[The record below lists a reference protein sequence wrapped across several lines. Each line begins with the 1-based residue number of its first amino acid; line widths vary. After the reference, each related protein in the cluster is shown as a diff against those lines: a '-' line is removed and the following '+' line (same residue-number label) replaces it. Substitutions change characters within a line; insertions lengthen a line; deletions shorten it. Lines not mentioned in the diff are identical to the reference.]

1 MNRHLYLKG
10 VAFIQQKPSSKR
22 RLKKKQK
29 SLEKHLIQEAKNGDR
44 KSIELLYKQF
54 YGYAMSVALRYSNSR
69 EEACEI
75 INDSFMKVFDKLD
88 QYNNQNS
95 FKGWLRRI
103 LINTSIDYYRKNIK
117 HTAVMDIEK
126 ADAETL
132 EADVI
137 DRLSAEDIL
146 GILREL
152 PEILRIIFNMYEI
165 EGYSHNE
172 ISEQLGIPSSTSRTY
187 LARAKKKL
195 REKILELNQI
205 NNEGAI
211 R

>member
-1 MNRHLYLKG
+1 
-10 VAFIQQKPSSKR
+10 
-22 RLKKKQK
+22 
-29 SLEKHLIQEAKNGDR
+29 
-44 KSIELLYKQF
+44 
-54 YGYAMSVALRYSNSR
+54 
-69 EEACEI
+69 
-75 INDSFMKVFDKLD
+75 
-88 QYNNQNS
+88 
-95 FKGWLRRI
+95 
-103 LINTSIDYYRKNIK
+103 
-117 HTAVMDIEK
+117 MDIEK

-146 GILREL
+146 GILRNL

-195 REKILELNQI
+195 REKILQLNQI

>member
-1 MNRHLYLKG
+1 M
-10 VAFIQQKPSSKR
+10 
-22 RLKKKQK
+22 
-29 SLEKHLIQEAKNGDR
+29 EKHLIQEAKNGDR

-75 INDSFMKVFDKLD
+75 INDSFMKAFEKLGNYD
-88 QYNNQNS
+88 PQNS

-103 LINTSIDYYRKNIK
+103 LINTSIDYYRKNSK

-132 EADVI
+132 EADII
-137 DRLSAEDIL
+137 DRLSADDIL

-195 REKILELNQI
+195 REKIQELNQI
-205 NNEGAI
+205 KNEGAI

>member
-1 MNRHLYLKG
+1 
-10 VAFIQQKPSSKR
+10 
-22 RLKKKQK
+22 
-29 SLEKHLIQEAKNGDR
+29 LEKHLIQEAKNGNK
-44 KSIELLYKQF
+44 KSIAMLYKQF
-54 YGYAMSVALRYSNSR
+54 YGYAMSIALRYSNSR

-75 INDSFMKVFDKLD
+75 INDSFMKAFDKLD
-88 QYNNQNS
+88 QYDSQNS

-103 LINTSIDYYRKNIK
+103 VINTSIDYYRKNVK
-117 HTAVMDIEK
+117 HIALMDIEK

-137 DRLSAEDIL
+137 DQLSVEDIL
-146 GILREL
+146 GILQGL

-172 ISEQLGIPSSTSRTY
+172 ISEKLGIPSSTSRTY

-195 REKILELNQI
+195 REKIIELNQI
-205 NNEGAI
+205 KNEGAI

>member
-1 MNRHLYLKG
+1 M
-10 VAFIQQKPSSKR
+10 
-22 RLKKKQK
+22 
-29 SLEKHLIQEAKNGDR
+29 EKHLIQEAKNGDR

-54 YGYAMSVALRYSNSR
+54 YGYAMSIALRYSNSR

-75 INDSFMKVFDKLD
+75 INDSFMKAFDKLD
-88 QYNNQNS
+88 QYDNQNS

-126 ADAETL
+126 ADTETL
-132 EADVI
+132 DPDII
-137 DRLSAEDIL
+137 DQLSANDIL
-146 GILREL
+146 GALRDL

-205 NNEGAI
+205 KNAGAI

>member
-1 MNRHLYLKG
+1 
-10 VAFIQQKPSSKR
+10 
-22 RLKKKQK
+22 
-29 SLEKHLIQEAKNGDR
+29 LEKHLIQEAKNGDR

-69 EEACEI
+69 DEACEI
-75 INDSFMKVFDKLD
+75 INDSFMKAFDKLD
-88 QYNNQNS
+88 QYDPQNS

-103 LINTSIDYYRKNIK
+103 LINTSIDYYRKNSK
-117 HTAVMDIEK
+117 HVALMDIEK

-132 EADVI
+132 EADAI
-137 DRLSAEDIL
+137 DRLSVEDIL
-146 GILREL
+146 GALRDL
-152 PEILRIIFNMYEI
+152 PDILRIIFNMYEI

-195 REKILELNQI
+195 REKIQELNQI
-205 NNEGAI
+205 KNAGAI

>member
-1 MNRHLYLKG
+1 M
-10 VAFIQQKPSSKR
+10 
-22 RLKKKQK
+22 
-29 SLEKHLIQEAKNGDR
+29 EKHLIQEAKNGDR

-75 INDSFMKVFDKLD
+75 INDSFMKAFDKLD
-88 QYNNQNS
+88 QYDNQNS

-165 EGYSHNE
+165 EGSSHNE

>member
-1 MNRHLYLKG
+1 LPSLEKKAY
-10 VAFIQQKPSSKR
+10 QKH
-22 RLKKKQK
+22 K

-54 YGYAMSVALRYSNSR
+54 YGYAMSIALRYSNSR

-75 INDSFMKVFDKLD
+75 INDSFMKAFDKLEHYD
-88 QYNNQNS
+88 SQNS

-146 GILREL
+146 GILRGL

-187 LARAKKKL
+187 LARAKRKL
-195 REKILELNQI
+195 REKIHVLNQI
-205 NNEGAI
+205 SNEGAV

>member
-1 MNRHLYLKG
+1 M
-10 VAFIQQKPSSKR
+10 
-22 RLKKKQK
+22 
-29 SLEKHLIQEAKNGDR
+29 EKHLIQEAKNGDR

-75 INDSFMKVFDKLD
+75 INDSFMKAFDKLD
-88 QYNNQNS
+88 QYDSQNS

-103 LINTSIDYYRKNIK
+103 LINTSIDYYRKNTK
-117 HTAVMDIEK
+117 HTAVMEIEK
-126 ADAETL
+126 AGAETL
-132 EADVI
+132 DPDVI
-137 DRLSAEDIL
+137 DQLSAEDIL
-146 GILREL
+146 RILRNL

-165 EGYSHNE
+165 EGFSHNE

-205 NNEGAI
+205 KNAGAI

>member
-1 MNRHLYLKG
+1 
-10 VAFIQQKPSSKR
+10 
-22 RLKKKQK
+22 
-29 SLEKHLIQEAKNGDR
+29 LEKHLIQEAKNGDR
-44 KSIELLYKQF
+44 KAIEMLYKQF
-54 YGYAMSVALRYSNSR
+54 YGYAMSIALRYSNSR

-75 INDSFMKVFDKLD
+75 INDSFMKAFDKLN
-88 QYNNQNS
+88 QYDNQNS

-117 HTAVMDIEK
+117 HVAVMDIEK
-126 ADAETL
+126 ADAETM

-137 DRLSAEDIL
+137 DQLSVEDIL

-172 ISEQLGIPSSTSRTY
+172 ISDQLGIPASTSRTY

-195 REKILELNQI
+195 REKIQELNKI
-205 NNEGAI
+205 NNAGAI